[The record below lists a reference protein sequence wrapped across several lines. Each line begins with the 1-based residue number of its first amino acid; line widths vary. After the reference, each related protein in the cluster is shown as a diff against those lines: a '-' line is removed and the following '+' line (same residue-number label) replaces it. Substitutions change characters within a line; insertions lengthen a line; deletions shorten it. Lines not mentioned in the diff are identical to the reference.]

1 MSSSISILLNDGT
14 QVVVNVNSLSSY
26 TLHVEGDARR
36 TEIEEQESIGER
48 RMKLLQKY
56 VYKGRK
62 HASGSST
69 KEETVAD
76 VKDVVCTICLEK
88 VKVGEAGASTPC
100 MQEFHTSCI
109 QRWFQKAST
118 CPFCCSNIDI

>member
-88 VKVGEAGASTPC
+88 VKVGEERILG
-100 MQEFHTSCI
+100 EFWNAK
-109 QRWFQKAST
+109 QGGLEGY
-118 CPFCCSNIDI
+118 DLLE